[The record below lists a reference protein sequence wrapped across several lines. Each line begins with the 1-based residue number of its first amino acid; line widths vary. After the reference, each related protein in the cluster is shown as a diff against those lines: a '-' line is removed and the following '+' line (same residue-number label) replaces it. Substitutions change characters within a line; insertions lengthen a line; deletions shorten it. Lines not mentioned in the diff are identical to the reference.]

1 MQSEEGGTTLNGVKG
16 SRLMNNIR
24 SLLLGLISV
33 AVIAG
38 MMLLTASLVA
48 IMAGLA
54 AVTLIVRA
62 LMPAPKRAPV
72 YARARKAPET
82 MRVWN
87 DGRGTIIDQ

>member
-1 MQSEEGGTTLNGVKG
+1 
-16 SRLMNNIR
+16 MNNLR
-24 SLLLGLISV
+24 FVFLGLLSF

-38 MMLLTASLVA
+38 TVL
-48 IMAGLA
+48 LA
-54 AVTLIVRA
+54 ASFLAVLAGFAAMTLIARA

-72 YARARKAPET
+72 CARARKTGE